1 MAKLFSKCLGKIVLM
16 AAAVLVACGDDG
28 SSACPD
34 GGESSA
40 VEESS
45 SSWNNPKLVHPW
57 DTKKFFDGKPDGNL
71 LEKKEKRRLDSLR
84 DTGRLIDSGV
94 TALYGVYVADSI
106 VFANASAKK
115 PPNSKGLVEF
125 PDREKIQ
132 VAEESSL
139 DKESV
144 FNVLAFYTPGLRH
157 IYSIK
162 YLMKNP
168 DKHFDGEIV
177 FRLTIVA
184 DGSIKDIKIISSTT
198 DYTEFDGEIQ
208 KAVGRWKFPKVKSGE
223 TVVTFPVRFY
233 ENTEWS
239 SSSQSK

>member
-1 MAKLFSKCLGKIVLM
+1 MAKFLRKYLGKIVLM
-16 AAAVLVACGDDG
+16 AAAVLWAGCDDSERNDG
-28 SSACPD
+28 SAKQD
-34 GGESSA
+34 
-40 VEESS
+40 
-45 SSWNNPKLVHPW
+45 NPKLVHPW

-94 TALYGVYVADSI
+94 TALYGVYVADSM

-144 FNVLAFYTPGLRH
+144 FNVLVSFTPGLRH
-157 IYSIK
+157 IYSIR
-162 YLMKNP
+162 YLKKNP
-168 DKHFDGEIV
+168 DKHFEGEITLK
-177 FRLTIVA
+177 LTIAA
-184 DGSIKDIKIISSTT
+184 DGSVKENQIKSSTT
-198 DYTEFDGEIQ
+198 GYKEFDEDIQ
-208 KAVGRWKFPKVKSGE
+208 KAVNRWRFPKVKSGE
-223 TVVTFPVRFY
+223 TIVTFPITFH
-233 ENTEWS
+233 ENPAEIKT
-239 SSSQSK
+239 SQSE

>member
-1 MAKLFSKCLGKIVLM
+1 M
-16 AAAVLVACGDDG
+16 AAAALWAGCGDSDKKG
-28 SSACPD
+28 DSAKQENARFD
-34 GGESSA
+34 
-40 VEESS
+40 
-45 SSWNNPKLVHPW
+45 HPW
-57 DTKKFFDGKPDGNL
+57 NTKKFFDEKNNGNL
-71 LEKKEKRRLDSLR
+71 LEKKKKRRLDSLR
-84 DTGRLIDSGV
+84 NIGELIDSGV
-94 TALYGVYVADSI
+94 TTLYGVYEANPKVVASMS
-106 VFANASAKK
+106 VKNQSK
-115 PPNSKGLVEF
+115 SKGLVDF
-125 PDREKIQ
+125 PVREKIS
-132 VAEESSL
+132 VVEKSSL

-144 FNVLAFYTPGLRH
+144 FKVLVSFTPGLRH

-184 DGSIKDIKIISSTT
+184 DGSIKDIQIISSTT
-198 DYTEFDGEIQ
+198 DYTEFNEEIK
-208 KAVGRWKFPKVKSGE
+208 KAVSRWKFPKVKSGE

>member
-1 MAKLFSKCLGKIVLM
+1 MAKFFSKCLGKIVLM
-16 AAAVLVACGDDG
+16 TAAVLWAGCDDSERNDG
-28 SSACPD
+28 SAKQD
-34 GGESSA
+34 
-40 VEESS
+40 
-45 SSWNNPKLVHPW
+45 NPKFVHPW
-57 DTKKFFDGKPDGNL
+57 DMKKFFDEKPEGNL
-71 LEKKEKRRLDSLR
+71 LEKREKRRLDSLR
-84 DTGRLIDSGV
+84 DTGRQIDSGV
-94 TALYGVYVADSI
+94 TALYGVYVADSM

-132 VAEESSL
+132 VAKESSL

-144 FNVLAFYTPGLRH
+144 FNVLASYTPGLRH

-162 YLMKNP
+162 YLMKNS

-177 FRLTIVA
+177 FRLTVVA

-208 KAVGRWKFPKVKSGE
+208 RAVSRWKFPKVKSGE
-223 TVVTFPVRFY
+223 TVATFPIRFYEYAVTFP
-233 ENTEWS
+233 S
-239 SSSQSK
+239 LQSK

>member
-1 MAKLFSKCLGKIVLM
+1 MT
-16 AAAVLVACGDDG
+16 AAVLWAGCDDSERNDG
-28 SSACPD
+28 SAKQD
-34 GGESSA
+34 
-40 VEESS
+40 
-45 SSWNNPKLVHPW
+45 NPKFVHPW
-57 DTKKFFDGKPDGNL
+57 DMKKFFDEKPEGNL
-71 LEKKEKRRLDSLR
+71 LEKREKRRLDSLR
-84 DTGRLIDSGV
+84 DTGRQIDSGV
-94 TALYGVYVADSI
+94 TALYGVYVADSM

-132 VAEESSL
+132 VAKESSL

-144 FNVLAFYTPGLRH
+144 FNVLASYTPGLRH

-177 FRLTIVA
+177 FRLTVVA

-208 KAVGRWKFPKVKSGE
+208 RAVSRWKFPKVKSGE
-223 TVVTFPVRFY
+223 TVATFPIRFYEYAVTFP
-233 ENTEWS
+233 S
-239 SSSQSK
+239 LQSK

>member
-1 MAKLFSKCLGKIVLM
+1 M
-16 AAAVLVACGDDG
+16 AAAVLWAGCDDSERNDG
-28 SSACPD
+28 SAKQD
-34 GGESSA
+34 
-40 VEESS
+40 
-45 SSWNNPKLVHPW
+45 NPKLVHPW
-57 DTKKFFDGKPDGNL
+57 DSKKFFDGKPVGNL

-94 TALYGVYVADSI
+94 TALYGVYVADSM

-144 FNVLAFYTPGLRH
+144 FNVLASYTPGLRH

-184 DGSIKDIKIISSTT
+184 DGSVKDIQIVSSTT
-198 DYTEFDGEIQ
+198 GYKEFDEDIQ
-208 KAVGRWKFPKVKSGE
+208 KAVNRWRFPKVKSGE
-223 TVVTFPVRFY
+223 TVVTFPITFH
-233 ENTEWS
+233 ENPIEKKTT
-239 SSSQSK
+239 QSE

>member
-16 AAAVLVACGDDG
+16 SAAVLWAGCDDSERNDG
-28 SSACPD
+28 SAKQD
-34 GGESSA
+34 
-40 VEESS
+40 
-45 SSWNNPKLVHPW
+45 NPKLVHPW

-84 DTGRLIDSGV
+84 DSGRLIDSGV
-94 TALYGVYVADSI
+94 TALYGVYMASPKVI
-106 VFANASAKK
+106 ANASAKT
-115 PPNSKGLVEF
+115 PQNSKGLVEF

-144 FNVLAFYTPGLRH
+144 FNVLASYTPGLRH

-184 DGSIKDIKIISSTT
+184 DGSIKDIQIISSTT
-198 DYTEFDGEIQ
+198 DYTEFNEEIK
-208 KAVGRWKFPKVKSGE
+208 KAVSRWRFPKVKSGE
-223 TVVTFPVRFY
+223 TIVTFPITFH
-233 ENTEWS
+233 ENPAEIKT
-239 SSSQSK
+239 SQSE

>member
-16 AAAVLVACGDDG
+16 AAAVLWAGCDDSERNDG
-28 SSACPD
+28 SAKQD
-34 GGESSA
+34 
-40 VEESS
+40 
-45 SSWNNPKLVHPW
+45 NPKLVHPW
-57 DTKKFFDGKPDGNL
+57 DSKKFFDGKPVGNL

-94 TALYGVYVADSI
+94 TALYGVYVADSM

-144 FNVLAFYTPGLRH
+144 FNVLASYTPGLRH

-184 DGSIKDIKIISSTT
+184 DGSVKDIQIVSSTT
-198 DYTEFDGEIQ
+198 GYKEFDEDIQ
-208 KAVGRWKFPKVKSGE
+208 KAVNRWRFPKVKSGE
-223 TVVTFPVRFY
+223 TVVTFPITFH
-233 ENTEWS
+233 ENPIEKKTT
-239 SSSQSK
+239 QSE

>member
-1 MAKLFSKCLGKIVLM
+1 MAKFFSKCLGKIVLM
-16 AAAVLVACGDDG
+16 TAAVLWAGCDDSERNDG
-28 SSACPD
+28 SAKQD
-34 GGESSA
+34 
-40 VEESS
+40 
-45 SSWNNPKLVHPW
+45 NPKFVHPW
-57 DTKKFFDGKPDGNL
+57 DMKKFFDEKPEGNL
-71 LEKKEKRRLDSLR
+71 LEKREKRRLDSLR
-84 DTGRLIDSGV
+84 DTGRQIDSGV
-94 TALYGVYVADSI
+94 TALYGVYVADSM

-132 VAEESSL
+132 VAKESSL

-144 FNVLAFYTPGLRH
+144 FNVLASYTPGLRH

-177 FRLTIVA
+177 FRLTVVA

-208 KAVGRWKFPKVKSGE
+208 RAVSRWKFPKVKSGE
-223 TVVTFPVRFY
+223 TVATFPIRFYEYAVTFP
-233 ENTEWS
+233 S
-239 SSSQSK
+239 LQSK

>member
-1 MAKLFSKCLGKIVLM
+1 MAKLFSKCRGKIVLM
-16 AAAVLVACGDDG
+16 AAAVLWASCDDSERNDG
-28 SSACPD
+28 SAKQD
-34 GGESSA
+34 
-40 VEESS
+40 
-45 SSWNNPKLVHPW
+45 NPKLVHPW

-71 LEKKEKRRLDSLR
+71 LEKKEKRRLDSLKNI
-84 DTGRLIDSGV
+84 GKLIDTGV
-94 TALYGVYVADSI
+94 TALYGVYVADSM
-106 VFANASAKK
+106 VFANASAKEL
-115 PPNSKGLVEF
+115 PNSRGLVEF
-125 PDREKIQ
+125 PDRGKIQ
-132 VAEESSL
+132 VAKESSL

-144 FNVLAFYTPGLRH
+144 FNVLASYTPGLRH

-168 DKHFDGEIV
+168 DKHFEGEIV

-198 DYTEFDGEIQ
+198 DYTEFNGEIQ
-208 KAVGRWKFPKVKSGE
+208 RAVGRWKFPKVKSGE

>member
-1 MAKLFSKCLGKIVLM
+1 MAKFFSKCLGKIVLM
-16 AAAVLVACGDDG
+16 TAAVLWAGCDDSERNDG
-28 SSACPD
+28 SAKQD
-34 GGESSA
+34 
-40 VEESS
+40 
-45 SSWNNPKLVHPW
+45 NPKFVHPW
-57 DTKKFFDGKPDGNL
+57 DMKKFFDEKPEGNL
-71 LEKKEKRRLDSLR
+71 LEKREKRRLDSLR
-84 DTGRLIDSGV
+84 DTGRQIDSGV
-94 TALYGVYVADSI
+94 TALYGVYVADSM

-132 VAEESSL
+132 VAKESSL

-144 FNVLAFYTPGLRH
+144 FNVLASYTPGLRH

-177 FRLTIVA
+177 FRLTVVA

-198 DYTEFDGEIQ
+198 DYTEFYGEIQ
-208 KAVGRWKFPKVKSGE
+208 RAVSRWKFPKVKSGE
-223 TVVTFPVRFY
+223 TVATFPIRFYEYAVTFP
-233 ENTEWS
+233 S
-239 SSSQSK
+239 LQSK

>member
-16 AAAVLVACGDDG
+16 AAAVLWAGCDDSERNDG
-28 SSACPD
+28 SAKQD
-34 GGESSA
+34 
-40 VEESS
+40 
-45 SSWNNPKLVHPW
+45 NPKFVHPW
-57 DTKKFFDGKPDGNL
+57 DMKKFFDEKPEGNL
-71 LEKKEKRRLDSLR
+71 LEKREKRRLDSLR
-84 DTGRLIDSGV
+84 DTGRQIDSGV
-94 TALYGVYVADSI
+94 TALYGVYVADSM

-132 VAEESSL
+132 VAKESSL

-144 FNVLAFYTPGLRH
+144 FNVLASYTPGLRH

-177 FRLTIVA
+177 FRLTVVA

-208 KAVGRWKFPKVKSGE
+208 RAVSRWKFPKVKSGE
-223 TVVTFPVRFY
+223 TVATFPIRFYEYAVTFP
-233 ENTEWS
+233 S
-239 SSSQSK
+239 LQSK

>member
-1 MAKLFSKCLGKIVLM
+1 MAKFLRKYLGEFVLM
-16 AAAVLVACGDDG
+16 AAAVLWAGCDD
-28 SSACPD
+28 SEKNDDAAKQD
-34 GGESSA
+34 
-40 VEESS
+40 
-45 SSWNNPKLVHPW
+45 NPKLIHPW
-57 DTKKFFDGKPDGNL
+57 DTKKFFDEKPEGNL

-94 TALYGVYVADSI
+94 TALYGVYVADSM

-144 FNVLAFYTPGLRH
+144 FNVLASYTPGLRH

-208 KAVGRWKFPKVKSGE
+208 RAVGRWKFPKVKSGE